1 MMASARDDRTTPEA
15 GDDRAVVLVVEDEV
29 LVRMVI
35 AEYLRDCG
43 YVVIEAG
50 NAKEAVAL
58 FQADIE
64 VDVVFTDVQMPGE
77 MDGFGLARWVRQ
89 TRPGVD
95 VIITSGA
102 AKAADA
108 AAGLCEDGPFMQ
120 KPYEAEDVI
129 RRIRQLL
136 AARAGKAG
144 HDGGN

>member
-1 MMASARDDRTTPEA
+1 MMASARDDRTTAEA

-144 HDGGN
+144 RDGGN

>member
-1 MMASARDDRTTPEA
+1 MMASARDDCTTPEA
-15 GDDRAVVLVVEDEV
+15 GDDRAVVLVAEDEV

-50 NAKEAVAL
+50 SAKEAMAL

-64 VDVVFTDVQMPGE
+64 VDVMFTDVQMPGE

-89 TRPGVD
+89 NHPGVD

-108 AAGLCEDGPFMQ
+108 AAGLCEDGPLMQ

-136 AARAGKAG
+136 AARAAKTGR
-144 HDGGN
+144 DGLN